1 MNKKTYIFLLSII
14 LIPTFIGC
22 LRYFESYFHEIP
34 YRMAKYHNTGHITV
48 VSDGKTLDL
57 TGEELHFINLPK
69 EHLET
74 VTLEDGSFAFE
85 TGEYGENC
93 FSLRLPN
100 ETLGEVIIRFG
111 VYNENWWH
119 VNEYEVVVELTT
131 MADGT
136 VLAYMKTTRTED
148 SYHNVREEKKIL
160 TKEDNIIYNRH
171 GM

>member
-22 LRYFESYFHEIP
+22 LRYFESYFYEIP

-74 VTLEDGSFAFE
+74 VTLEDGSFAFK
-85 TGEYGENC
+85 TGEYGKNC
-93 FSLRLPN
+93 FSLRLPH

-111 VYNENWWH
+111 VFNTNWWH
-119 VNEYEVVVELTT
+119 VNEYEVEVELTT
-131 MADGT
+131 MADGS
-136 VLAYMKTTRTED
+136 VLAHMKKSLDE
-148 SYHNVREEKKIL
+148 SYNNIYEEKKIL
-160 TKEDNIIYNRH
+160 TKADNTISHIH
-171 GM
+171 GP